1 MKIVYTNIALFGG
14 KMPVEYY
21 PVWENLGIWLI
32 RISSWTMAV
41 LAITLGFYELRRR
54 YWPGIKEDLFN
65 KKSD

>member
-1 MKIVYTNIALFGG
+1 
-14 KMPVEYY
+14 MPVEYY

-54 YWPGIKEDLFN
+54 YWPGIKEDFFN